1 MPRGDGD
8 QLHVNTRILR
18 ETADAG
24 AGLRREFSDAVK
36 KGAMPADCAAGAGT
50 GTALANI
57 PTPLGCGPLAPVPSL
72 FAHGGARNRAGRAS
86 EGLPLDKVQRLI
98 AATRRASEI
107 GRPFTHLITVH
118 WEAAGLSD
126 AEAMKATTA
135 ALKYWREWLGGET
148 AYIWTRENGGGK
160 GTHLHVL
167 AH

>member
-1 MPRGDGD
+1 
-8 QLHVNTRILR
+8 
-18 ETADAG
+18 
-24 AGLRREFSDAVK
+24 
-36 KGAMPADCAAGAGT
+36 
-50 GTALANI
+50 
-57 PTPLGCGPLAPVPSL
+57 
-72 FAHGGARNRAGRAS
+72 
-86 EGLPLDKVQRLI
+86 LPLDKVQRLI